1 MNGPKGK
8 LLLTSFSV
16 LLTLSACNNPNNKT
30 IDNIQIPSVLG
41 LDKGKE
47 RYIGTVL
54 YTDYTKEEE
63 QGEATT
69 LTGTGM
75 NTRTILKEI
84 DEQSSK
90 PVEIGKLSLL
100 VFGKELAED
109 GIAYFVKTICRD
121 PLIGSNMFVA
131 VTDGKSGELLQ
142 HNKGNSS
149 DHIVN
154 LIEHRYKKDEL
165 PLPNMHSFL
174 FDYYGEG
181 RDNAIPLLRVNSRG
195 KITIEG
201 LSVFKKDKQITA
213 LNKKETFIYKLLRG
227 EMMRGESVFNIK
239 NEGQEGTIVFTVLYG
254 ENRKRF
260 KSNPSVPKVHFHMEL
275 QGMVKDYPT
284 WLDLRKDKKKYLLKK
299 QLEEQV
305 EQECKKLLHK
315 LTANKVDPLGIGDLV
330 RANSR
335 DWNEKDFY
343 EKIYPN
349 VQYDID
355 LNIELTRAGI
365 GE

>member
-1 MNGPKGK
+1 MNGPKLK
-8 LLLTSFSV
+8 FSITFLAV

-30 IDNIQIPSVLG
+30 INDIQIPSVLG
-41 LDKGKE
+41 LDKGKDK
-47 RYIGTVL
+47 YIGTIL

-63 QGEATT
+63 KGETT
-69 LTGTGM
+69 ILEGKGL
-75 NTRTILKEI
+75 NTRTILQEM

-100 VFGKELAED
+100 LFGKELAED

-121 PLIGSNMFVA
+121 PLVGSNMYLA
-131 VTDGKSGELLQ
+131 VSEGQSGELLKN
-142 HNKGNSS
+142 NKSNSS
-149 DHIVN
+149 DHIVR
-154 LIEHRYKKDEL
+154 LIEHRYVKDDL

-181 RDNAIPLLRVNSRG
+181 RDNAIPLLKVNSAG
-195 KITIEG
+195 KITIGG
-201 LSVFKKDKQITA
+201 LAVFKNDKLITT
-213 LNKKETFIYKLLRG
+213 LDEKETFLYKLLRG
-227 EMMRGESVFNIK
+227 ETIRGDSVFNVK
-239 NEGQEGTIVFTVLYG
+239 NEDRKGTVVFTVLYG

-260 KSNPSVPKVHFHMEL
+260 IKNHSVPKIHFHMEL

-284 WLDLRKDKKKYLLKK
+284 WLDLREDSQKYMLKK
-299 QLEEQV
+299 QLEERV
-305 EQECKKLLHK
+305 EKECKKLLHK

-330 RANSR
+330 RAKSR
-335 DWNEKDFY
+335 DWDEKEFY
-343 EKIYPN
+343 ENIYPN
-349 VQYDID
+349 VQYDMD

>member
-1 MNGPKGK
+1 MNGPNLKFIITF
-8 LLLTSFSV
+8 LAA
-16 LLTLSACNNPNNKT
+16 LLTLTACNYPNNKT
-30 IDNIQIPSVLG
+30 IDDIQIPSVLG
-41 LDKGKE
+41 LDKGKDH
-47 RYIGTVL
+47 YIGTIL

-63 QGEATT
+63 KGEVTT
-69 LTGTGM
+69 LVGNGR
-75 NTRTILKEI
+75 NTRTILEEM

-100 VFGKELAED
+100 LFGKELAED

-121 PLIGSNMFVA
+121 PLVGSNMYVA
-131 VTDGKSGELLQ
+131 VSEGQSGELLK
-142 HNKGNSS
+142 NSKSNSS
-149 DHIVN
+149 DHIVK
-154 LIEHRYKKDEL
+154 LIEHRYEKGEL

-181 RDNAIPLLRVNSRG
+181 RDNAIPILKVNSVG
-195 KITIEG
+195 KITTGG
-201 LSVFKKDKQITA
+201 LAIFKNDKLITTID
-213 LNKKETFIYKLLRG
+213 KKETFLYKILKGRKIS
-227 EMMRGESVFNIK
+227 GESIFDVK
-239 NEGQEGTIVFTVLYG
+239 KEERKGSIVFTVLYG
-254 ENRKRF
+254 EIRKRF
-260 KSNPSVPKVHFHMEL
+260 DRNSSIPKIHFHMEL

-284 WLDLRKDKKKYLLKK
+284 WLDLRADQNKYMLKK

-305 EQECKKLLHK
+305 EKECKKLLYK

-330 RANSR
+330 RAKTR
-335 DWNEKDFY
+335 DWDEKEFY